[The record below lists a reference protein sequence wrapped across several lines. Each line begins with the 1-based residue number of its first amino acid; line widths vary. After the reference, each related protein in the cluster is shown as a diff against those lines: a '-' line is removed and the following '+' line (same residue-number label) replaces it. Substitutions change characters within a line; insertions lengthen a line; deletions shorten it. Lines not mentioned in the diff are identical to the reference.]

1 MGDLVHGV
9 SGLIFQRGREA
20 AEAQEVRAEERWES
34 GKSPLL
40 LPPKEN
46 LRGRFMLFR
55 SSSTNFHRSVSEQS
69 SMEGGGEEEE
79 EEEGFE
85 EMLQKKL
92 RDMHLLE
99 FHSSFVF

>member
-34 GKSPLL
+34 GKSPPLL

-46 LRGRFMLFR
+46 LLGRFMLFL
-55 SSSTNFHRSVSEQS
+55 SSSTNCHRSFSEQS
-69 SMEGGGEEEE
+69 SMEDEG
-79 EEEGFE
+79 EEGFE
-85 EMLQKKL
+85 L
-92 RDMHLLE
+92 
-99 FHSSFVF
+99 